1 MTKPQNTVIWIASIF
16 YIVLGQDRNYNNF
29 QEGLSLE
36 RSGKIEEA
44 IIIYKEILNNA
55 PDHQPSFFQ
64 LKNIFYN
71 RSKNKD
77 GIEVVSKWLANKS
90 TDLQSMLLLSEF
102 YFRDSNEREA
112 RKIWAQFEK
121 DHLTSK
127 STYRML
133 FHTYAKYNQVKEM
146 EELVKISRN
155 KFNEPYL
162 FLVTH
167 FL

>member
-1 MTKPQNTVIWIASIF
+1 MIKLLNTVIWVASIF
-16 YIVLGQDRNYNNF
+16 YIAIGQDRNYNNF
-29 QEGLSLE
+29 QKALSLE

-44 IIIYKEILNNA
+44 ITIYKEILDNA

-77 GIEVVSKWLANKS
+77 GIEIVSKWLTNKS
-90 TDLQSMLLLSEF
+90 SDLQSILLLSEF

-112 RKIWAQFEK
+112 RRIWDQFEK
-121 DHLTSK
+121 DHLSSK

-146 EELVKISRN
+146 ERLVKISRD
-155 KFNEPYL
+155 KLNEPY
-162 FLVTH
+162 
-167 FL
+167 